1 MGDAAIA
8 HVVHVQAVARYDVL
22 YLVLAA
28 RYPVP
33 HHREPPEHSHL
44 HFVGHRTDGIHD
56 EQVDGPLEHA
66 RGELRIHQHDV
77 EPGRLETADSLADR
91 AVIFLDVPTPQRLV
105 AACLPDDE
113 LRVVR
118 QHVALEARQHLEGH
132 LAADALVDH
141 GHRELRP
148 AAAQLF
154 GEQGGIGVR
163 RIGGPD
169 SLRRGGA
176 DGEYDQR
183 LARTDRAGGVGQ
195 PHLEACYLLR
205 RGAAKSRVR
214 DSGGCSREQQER
226 RGGRHRPS
234 RRAHRPLSGLAAGFP
249 AGRPRV
255 TKSAIAW
262 PMQS

>member
-33 HHREPPEHSHL
+33 HHREPPEHSYL

-77 EPGRLETADSLADR
+77 EPGRLETAYSLADR

-132 LAADALVDH
+132 LAADAVIKLP
-141 GHRELRP
+141 GEL
-148 AAAQLF
+148 AALLIVSDPQIQQAAL
-154 GEQGGIGVR
+154 GPMAHDAVAAEHWHVVGVR
-163 RIGGPD
+163 
-169 SLRRGGA
+169 
-176 DGEYDQR
+176 
-183 LARTDRAGGVGQ
+183 
-195 PHLEACYLLR
+195 
-205 RGAAKSRVR
+205 
-214 DSGGCSREQQER
+214 
-226 RGGRHRPS
+226 
-234 RRAHRPLSGLAAGFP
+234 
-249 AGRPRV
+249 
-255 TKSAIAW
+255 
-262 PMQS
+262 